1 MSADD
6 VDVSPDAAAAY
17 AATRAS
23 LHGVAELLMAGPQRR
38 ANRSIQLVV
47 TDGGFST
54 GELPGPPWRI
64 ALRGDEIVLGIDE
77 QRSIPLRGTF
87 AELADAIGVT
97 AEPPVNSYRPAS
109 GRQPS
114 DALDVDPVAA
124 QTLVTAL
131 KLGDEACRALAAAH
145 SPDAPP
151 APVLWPEHFDVGI
164 TLDAVNYGVS
174 PGDSSLLAPY
184 AYVGPH
190 APPTGDFWNQPYG
203 AARPMT
209 QFADAHAVLA
219 FFDEGRRR
227 AADSTG

>member
-1 MSADD
+1 MSSDD
-6 VDVSPDAAAAY
+6 VDVPPDAATVY
-17 AATRAS
+17 DATRAS

-47 TDGGFST
+47 TDDGFGT

-64 ALRGDEIVLGIDE
+64 ALRGDEIVVGTDQ
-77 QRSIPLRGTF
+77 QRSIPLQGTF
-87 AELADAIGVT
+87 AELAEAIGVT

-114 DALDVDPVAA
+114 DELNVDPVAA
-124 QTLVTAL
+124 QMLVTAL

-145 SPDAPP
+145 APDVPP

-164 TLDAVNYGVS
+164 TLDAVDYGVS
-174 PGDSSLLAPY
+174 PGDSSLPAPY

-190 APPTGDFWNQPYG
+190 TPRTGDFWNQPYG
-203 AARPMT
+203 AARPIA
-209 QFADAHAVLA
+209 QLADAGAVLA
-219 FFDEGRRR
+219 FFEEGRRR
-227 AADSTG
+227 SL